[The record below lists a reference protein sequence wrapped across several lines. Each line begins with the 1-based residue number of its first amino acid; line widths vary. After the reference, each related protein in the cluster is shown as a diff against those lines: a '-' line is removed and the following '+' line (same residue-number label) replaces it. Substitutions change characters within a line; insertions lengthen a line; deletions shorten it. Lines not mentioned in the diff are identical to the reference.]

1 MIENVFQELEVESY
15 SSFSLHGN
23 CVRLQLRIISVF
35 QKSKGLS
42 SNGPDHQDEE
52 RNTYKLPCTSG
63 EFFFFKLKIKMLI
76 G

>member
-15 SSFSLHGN
+15 SSFSFYGN

-42 SNGPDHQDEE
+42 SNSPDHQDEE

-63 EFFFFKLKIKMLI
+63 EIFLNWK
-76 G
+76 

>member
-23 CVRLQLRIISVF
+23 CVRLQLRFISVF
-35 QKSKGLS
+35 FKSRIGLS
-42 SNGPDHQDEE
+42 SNSPNHQDEE

-63 EFFFFKLKIKMLI
+63 ENFF
-76 G
+76 